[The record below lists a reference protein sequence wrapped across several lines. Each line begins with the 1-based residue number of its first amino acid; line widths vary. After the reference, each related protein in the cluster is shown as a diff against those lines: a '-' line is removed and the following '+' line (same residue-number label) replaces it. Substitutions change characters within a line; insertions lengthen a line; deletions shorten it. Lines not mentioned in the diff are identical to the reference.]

1 MNYESRQT
9 DLQCEIACEKAVSD
23 AMYASDKFV
32 ISVMENANDPDFHFL
47 YEMNMEDVRS
57 AFITAIQ
64 NILDALAEFARKVS
78 VAMASAIQ
86 AKKLN
91 EKLSEVKAIMA
102 KNRSKFLDKKINI
115 FDIYKFN
122 KYYTEYIN
130 KYTKDIKDMASR
142 KFNSI
147 EEYEKWRDKMQEDLA
162 EFNFKL
168 TDEEQW
174 KLSVSINK
182 AIELSD
188 DEVTNYKK
196 NIALAHQY
204 GEKTIT
210 DLKGSFKSEEKM
222 SDSEVNP
229 DTKAA
234 SLLRMSNNLVISFC
248 NQIASIVRTVIR
260 TIEKHPFATLALVIV
275 AIAM

>member
-47 YEMNMEDVRS
+47 YEMNMEDIRS

-64 NILDALAEFARKVS
+64 NILDALAEFARKIS

-147 EEYEKWRDKMQEDLA
+147 EDYEKWRDKMQEDLA

>member
-32 ISVMENANDPDFHFL
+32 ISVMENVNDPDFHFL
-47 YEMNMEDVRS
+47 YEMNMEDIRS

-91 EKLSEVKAIMA
+91 EKLSEVKSIMA

-147 EEYEKWRDKMQEDLA
+147 EDYEKWRDKMQEDLA

>member
-47 YEMNMEDVRS
+47 YEMNMEDIRS

-91 EKLSEVKAIMA
+91 EKLSEVKAIME

-147 EEYEKWRDKMQEDLA
+147 EDYEKWRDKMQEDLA

>member
-32 ISVMENANDPDFHFL
+32 ISVMENANDPYFHFL
-47 YEMNMEDVRS
+47 YEMNMEDIRS

-91 EKLSEVKAIMA
+91 EKLSEVKAIME

-147 EEYEKWRDKMQEDLA
+147 EDYEKWRDKMQEDLA

>member
-47 YEMNMEDVRS
+47 YEMNIEDIRS

-122 KYYTEYIN
+122 KYYIEYIN

-147 EEYEKWRDKMQEDLA
+147 EDYEKWRDKMQEDLA

>member
-47 YEMNMEDVRS
+47 YEMNMEDIRS

-147 EEYEKWRDKMQEDLA
+147 EDYEKWRDKMQEDLA

>member
-147 EEYEKWRDKMQEDLA
+147 EDYEKWRDKMQEDLA

>member
-47 YEMNMEDVRS
+47 YEMNMEDIRS

-91 EKLSEVKAIMA
+91 EKLSEVKSIMA

-147 EEYEKWRDKMQEDLA
+147 EDYEKWRDKMQEDLA

>member
-1 MNYESRQT
+1 MNYESRLT
-9 DLQCEIACEKAVSD
+9 DLQFEIACEKAVSD

-47 YEMNMEDVRS
+47 YEMNMEDIRS

-229 DTKAA
+229 DTKVA

>member
-1 MNYESRQT
+1 MNYESKLT

-47 YEMNMEDVRS
+47 YEMNMEDIRS

-188 DEVTNYKK
+188 DEVKNYKK

>member
-1 MNYESRQT
+1 MNLYDPT
-9 DLQCEIACEKAVSD
+9 DLECIIACETAVSD
-23 AMYASDKFV
+23 SMRAQDIFV
-32 ISVMENANDPDFHFL
+32 ISVMEHAGDPDFQVL
-47 YEMNMEDVRS
+47 YEMDMESVRN

-91 EKLSEVKAIMA
+91 EKLAEVKAIMA
-102 KNRSKFLDKKINI
+102 KNRAKFLSKNITI
-115 FDIYKFN
+115 FDLAKFN
-122 KYYTEYIN
+122 KYYSEYVN
-130 KYTKDIKDMASR
+130 KYTKEVKDMASR
-142 KFNSI
+142 KFSSI
-147 EEYEKWRDKMQEDLA
+147 EEYESWRDKMQENLA

-182 AIELSD
+182 AIEMSE
-188 DEVTNYKK
+188 DEVKNYKQ
-196 NIALAHQY
+196 NIELAHKY
-204 GEKTIT
+204 GEKTIA

-229 DTKAA
+229 DNKAA

-248 NQIASIVRTVIR
+248 NQIASIVRSVIR
-260 TIEKHPFATLALVIV
+260 MIEKHPFATLTLVVV
-275 AIAM
+275 AVAM

>member
-23 AMYASDKFV
+23 AMCASDKFV

-47 YEMNMEDVRS
+47 YEMNMEDIRS

-91 EKLSEVKAIMA
+91 EKLSEVKSIMA